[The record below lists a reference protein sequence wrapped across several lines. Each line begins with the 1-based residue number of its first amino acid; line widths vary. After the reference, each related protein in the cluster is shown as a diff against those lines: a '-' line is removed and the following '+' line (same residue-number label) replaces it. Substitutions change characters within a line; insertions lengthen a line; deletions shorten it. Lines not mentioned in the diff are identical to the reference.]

1 MYLPISLQ
9 VKNEYLEFQRRIII
23 ILFEN
28 KILRGD
34 IKDIRYSFFRKSET
48 KVESKRACI
57 IGAMCNFKRE

>member
-1 MYLPISLQ
+1 MNISNS
-9 VKNEYLEFQRRIII
+9 KRRIII

-48 KVESKRACI
+48 KVESKRACV